1 MKRETKDSLGVI
13 SACVMLIFGITLTAI
28 GFAIAPLG
36 EVSDSVLWIL
46 GQSLIYAGGIFGI
59 ASYTKGVVDR
69 RIDEWKDEV
78 RRSKESEKLEEKE
91 V

>member
-78 RRSKESEKLEEKE
+78 RRTKESEKLEEKE

>member
-13 SACVMLIFGITLTAI
+13 SACVMLIFGITLTTF

-78 RRSKESEKLEEKE
+78 RKSKESEKLEEKE

>member
-78 RRSKESEKLEEKE
+78 RKSREREELEEKE